1 MRRLI
6 HILALSGMLEHAAWA
21 ADMGSEVLYMDED
34 INFLLLD
41 QVPGDLKDGDRLC
54 LFHASMSLPFCEAQF
69 RWITRKPL
77 VFLPANMMSRFQVG
91 SRLEVKRIYVSERK
105 PDGAAY
111 LDATS
116 FGRQY
121 LAGQQGT
128 QRTEQIKTEQAEQ
141 PKLPKGNA
149 PRLEAD
155 TPAVEGG
162 DFPEIFI
169 PKIRKTKPKRKKDT
183 GETAETIA
191 AIKKSLKEKGPAQ
204 YQFLPVR
211 EELSQTREDEDET
224 ETEDRGSTEAEIPPA
239 PLHSA
244 LDVTI
249 FQTMPLLPVAAF
261 QGLRYRTITA
271 DTLDRTTLWVKN
283 KSELKPTLGAGF
295 SLNLLQRMS
304 HTVAFGWRYHVYD
317 RAQSRATFDEIE
329 PNLEARTTT
338 RISAQAVHGEIG
350 WRFTLL
356 DELFFDFAPG
366 LDLFYSEMK
375 FKALTV
381 NSNNA
386 QATALGFAQSSFF
399 FIAPRG
405 HAVLRY
411 QYHGWGL
418 ALGALV
424 NVPVYS
430 FKKTFD
436 GGAAPSDRLTYSV
449 DPGADLDRSLTH
461 KIRPVGLEAYMGLS
475 YQPQR

>member
-34 INFLLLD
+34 ANFLLLD
-41 QVPGDLKDGDRLC
+41 QVPGDLKEGDRLC
-54 LFHASMSLPFCEAQF
+54 VFHSSMSLPFCEAQF

-77 VFLPANMMSRFQVG
+77 VFLPAAMMSRFQVG

-105 PDGAAY
+105 SDGAAY
-111 LDATS
+111 VDATS
-116 FGRQY
+116 FARQY
-121 LAGQQGT
+121 LSGQEDM
-128 QRTEQIKTEQAEQ
+128 QRTEKIGTEQAEQ

-155 TPAVEGG
+155 TPAIEGG
-162 DFPEIFI
+162 EFPEIFI
-169 PKIRKTKPKRKKDT
+169 PKIRKAKPKRKKDT

-211 EELSQTREDEDET
+211 AELSQPREDEDT
-224 ETEDRGSTEAEIPPA
+224 DKGSTEPEIPPA

-244 LDVTI
+244 LDVTV
-249 FQTMPLLPVAAF
+249 FQTLPLLPVAAF

-271 DTLDRTTLWVKN
+271 DTLDRSTLWVKN

-304 HTVAFGWRYHVYD
+304 HTVGFGWRYHVYD

-329 PNLEARTTT
+329 TSLEARTTT

-356 DELFFDFAPG
+356 DGLFFDLAPG

-381 NSNNA
+381 NTANER
-386 QATALGFAQSSFF
+386 ATSLGFAQSSFF
-399 FIAPRG
+399 FLAPRG
-405 HAVLRY
+405 HAALRY
-411 QYHGWGL
+411 QYHGWGF
-418 ALGALV
+418 ALGTTLS
-424 NVPVYS
+424 VPVYS
-430 FKKTFD
+430 FKKNFD
-436 GGAAPSDRLTYSV
+436 GGAAPSERLTYNV